1 MLHYTFSVS
10 LRPYILMRIT
20 GIAPYLVLTLWLG
33 VIGQVSAQTQ
43 ALQTCLEKA
52 STPLAQAE
60 CFRGI
65 PYRPDGALD
74 EQGRW
79 TSWAKQNQTLTSPGL
94 NCSGLTAAASRAI
107 LGQTLSLDTI
117 QRDRLGDSGPDSSM
131 GQDWDFGL
139 DVILNLTEGFPRRL
153 IPNPYAQ
160 QPLDSTLWNA
170 HDLKGV
176 DTESIEFENILSQ
189 IQPDHIY
196 YFVIS
201 RHDSKFKGGL
211 SFYHVGFILKDG
223 TQTWMYHATGKGGVY
238 RINLASEKGFA
249 WFKRYYGA
257 SAKGSKYIQFIEV
270 PLVAQHT
277 Q

>member
-1 MLHYTFSVS
+1 MRRIPIISCL
-10 LRPYILMRIT
+10 ILS
-20 GIAPYLVLTLWLG
+20 LWLE
-33 VIGQVSAQTQ
+33 ITPQACAKTQ
-43 ALQTCLEKA
+43 ALETCLEKA
-52 STPLAQAE
+52 STPLTQAE

-74 EQGRW
+74 EHGRW
-79 TSWAKQNQTLTSPGL
+79 TSWADQNQTYSTPGL

-107 LGQTLSLDTI
+107 LGQTHSLNTI
-117 QRDRLGDSGPDSSM
+117 QHDRLGDSGPNAPK

-153 IPNPYAQ
+153 IPNPYEQ
-160 QPLDSTLWNA
+160 RPLDSALWNA
-170 HDLKGV
+170 HDLIGV
-176 DTESIEFENILSQ
+176 DTESPEFVNILAQ
-189 IQPDHIY
+189 IQPNHIY

-201 RHDSKFKGGL
+201 RPDSKFKGGQ

-223 TQTWMYHATGKGGVY
+223 LQTWMYHATGKGGVY

-257 SAKGSKYIQFIEV
+257 SAKGSKYIQLIEV
-270 PLVAQHT
+270 PLHAQQT
-277 Q
+277 QQLNKH

>member
-1 MLHYTFSVS
+1 
-10 LRPYILMRIT
+10 MRIT
-20 GIAPYLVLTLWLG
+20 LIAPYLALTLWLG
-33 VIGQVSAQTQ
+33 MTLQASAQAQ
-43 ALQTCLEKA
+43 ALETCLEKA

-79 TSWAKQNQTLTSPGL
+79 TSWADQNQTYTTPGL

-107 LGQTLSLDTI
+107 FGKTLSLNTI
-117 QRDRLGDSGPDSSM
+117 QHDRLGDSGPNAPM

-153 IPNPYAQ
+153 IPNPYEQ
-160 QPLDSTLWNA
+160 RPLDSALWNA

-176 DTESIEFENILSQ
+176 DTESPEFENILTQ
-189 IQPDHIY
+189 IHPDHIY

-201 RHDSKFKGGL
+201 RPDAKFNGGQ

-238 RINLASEKGFA
+238 RINLAGEKGFA
-249 WFKRYYGA
+249 WFKHYYGA
-257 SAKGSKYIQFIEV
+257 SAKGSKYIQLIEV
-270 PLVAQHT
+270 PLQT
-277 Q
+277 QQMQQVNKH